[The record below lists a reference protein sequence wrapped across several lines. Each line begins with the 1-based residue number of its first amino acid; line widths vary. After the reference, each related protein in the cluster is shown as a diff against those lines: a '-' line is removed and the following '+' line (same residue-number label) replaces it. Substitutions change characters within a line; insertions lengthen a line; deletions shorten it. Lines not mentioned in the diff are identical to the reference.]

1 MFVKVSIF
9 IRVSEI
15 NRILGA
21 GLIVKENQ
29 INYQNVLEAMIYLD
43 EEIDERNFF

>member
-1 MFVKVSIF
+1 MFVEGSIF

-15 NRILGA
+15 NAILGA

-29 INYQNVLEAMIYLD
+29 INHQNVLEAKIYLD
-43 EEIDERNFF
+43 EEIDDRNLF